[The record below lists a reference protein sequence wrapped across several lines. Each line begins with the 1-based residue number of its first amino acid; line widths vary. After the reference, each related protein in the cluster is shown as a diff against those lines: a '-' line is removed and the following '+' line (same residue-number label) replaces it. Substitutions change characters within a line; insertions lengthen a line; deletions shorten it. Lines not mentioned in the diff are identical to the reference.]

1 MATLLISGSPAF
13 PSRSTRLLEIY
24 GEQLAGFGHDITRL
38 ELRRLPA
45 QALLLA
51 ETSNPELSAA
61 LKLVDEAD
69 AIVIATPVYK
79 AAYSG
84 LLKIFLDAL
93 PQEGLLGK
101 IVQPLAT
108 GGSQSHML
116 MLDYA
121 LRPVL
126 ASMAARQI
134 LPSIY
139 ATDQQIQSTEQG
151 GTQLELNLGHR
162 INQGALHLAQSLLAV
177 QAMHNITVLR
187 AQRDATYG

>member
-1 MATLLISGSPAF
+1 MTTLLISGSPSF
-13 PSRSTRLLEIY
+13 PSRSTRLLEVY
-24 GEQLAGFGHDITRL
+24 GEQLSGLGHDISRL
-38 ELRRLPA
+38 ALRNLPA

-51 ETSNPELSAA
+51 DASHPELEAA
-61 LKLVDEAD
+61 LKMVDDAD

-84 LLKIFLDAL
+84 LLKIFLDVL

-126 ASMAARQI
+126 SSMSARQI

-139 ATDQQIQSTEQG
+139 AIDQQIQSTERG
-151 GTQLELNLGHR
+151 GTQLELNLDYR
-162 INQGALHLAQSLLAV
+162 INQGALHLAQSLLAL
-177 QAMHNITVLR
+177 QAMHNITTLHTHR
-187 AQRDATYG
+187 TATYG